1 MRISMSIERLR
12 IWLLV
17 GASLL
22 VMVIVAFLG
31 YAHYRA
37 HRFLAE
43 LPAKLGID
51 VTRETDAF
59 TYSQSV
65 GGRTVY
71 TIHAAKALQHK
82 DGKYTLHDVG
92 IVVYGKNSDRA
103 DRIYGSEFEY
113 DQKEQVATAAGE
125 VHLDLQAPAPT
136 DAQGKRDYAAGSE
149 LAGGKQPAPGD
160 HIPYR
165 NADHIIH
172 VKTSGLV
179 FMQKLGVAATDK
191 EIEFEYGGM
200 TGHAMGADYNSDTG
214 VVVLH
219 SAVKVVGLQQGQPA
233 TLTAA
238 RAELNRPDKQVVL
251 TQAKYVLVG
260 GAKAGVGQTAGAE
273 RMVVHLRDDGS
284 AERMEAEG
292 AVTLTDGD
300 GGRVVAPR
308 GDVLLN
314 AGSRPQS
321 AVLMGGV
328 RYMADGALRQ
338 GQGESAE
345 AKAAFDKAGRLQHVV
360 LTGAVKLHERVRSS
374 SAANAPWSDR
384 DLGAGTVE
392 LALVADRAGK
402 AQLQDARAIG
412 DARLKVV
419 SPSGKPGQIAM
430 ASSDLGGDVLT
441 AHFVPVDGVRR
452 LSVVNGTG
460 HTMLH
465 RVSATGAVN
474 TSSGDAL
481 EVHFKPAASHGA
493 STTDE
498 ISTAVQQG
506 NVVMTQT
513 PVKKPGDAGLPEEEK
528 ATAARASY
536 DGATQRLTLT
546 GGVQLMDAASLLLAD
561 RVAIEQQTG
570 DAEADGTVKAS
581 YKLSG
586 DASEPV
592 HVLASR
598 AVFQHAAGQAS
609 FYGVAGRPAR
619 LWQGG
624 SQVEA
629 PVLEFEQKEKRL
641 AAHGNGQ
648 GGAPMAVRTV
658 LVNAGDTKAGTGKP
672 GAGKAQVVRVA
683 SRELTYSDATR
694 QADFTGGVEVENA
707 DGRMRGQD
715 AVVYLQNAAADK
727 AGKKTVAGNTKVG
740 GQSGFMGGGVER
752 IVATGNIEIDQ
763 PGRRATGERVVY
775 TASDGMFV
783 MTGTAAAPPR
793 IIDDTRGTVTGTSL
807 RFHAGDESVMI
818 SNGVSHG
825 VESKQRVRTETRV
838 KKDR

>member
-17 GASLL
+17 GAGLL

-51 VTRETDAF
+51 ITQETDAF
-59 TYSQSV
+59 TLSQS
-65 GGRTVY
+65 GGPRGKTLY

-103 DRIYGSEFEY
+103 DRIYGREFEY
-113 DQKEQVATAAGE
+113 DQKNQVATATGE
-125 VHLDLQAPAPT
+125 VHLDLQAPAPA
-136 DAQGKRDYAAGSE
+136 DAKGRRDYAAGGE
-149 LAGGKQPAPGD
+149 AGGGKQPVPGD
-160 HIPYR
+160 HSIHVPD
-165 NADHIIH
+165 DHIIH

-200 TGHAMGADYNSDTG
+200 TGHAIGADYDSDTG
-214 VVVLH
+214 LVVLH
-219 SAVKVVGLQQGQPA
+219 SAVKVVGLQRGQPA

-238 RAELNRPDKQVVL
+238 RAELNRPAKQVVL

-260 GAKAGVGQTAGAE
+260 GAKADAGQTVEAE
-273 RMVVHLRDDGS
+273 QMIVHLRGDGS

-300 GGRVVAPR
+300 GGMVVAPR

-314 AGSRPQS
+314 AESRPQS

-328 RYMADGALRQ
+328 RYTAEGALRQ

-345 AKAAFDKAGRLQHVV
+345 AKVAFDSAGRLQHVV
-360 LTGAVKLHERVRSS
+360 LTGTVQMHERVRSS
-374 SAANAPWSDR
+374 NTASASWNER
-384 DLGAGTVE
+384 DLAASAVE
-392 LALVADRAGK
+392 LALAADKAGK
-402 AQLQDARAIG
+402 TQLQDAKASG

-419 SPSGKPGQIAM
+419 SPTGRPGRAS
-430 ASSDLGGDVLT
+430 SSDLGADVLT
-441 AHFVPVDGVRR
+441 AHFAPVEGVRR

-460 HTMLH
+460 HTSLH
-465 RVSATGAVN
+465 RVSAAGVVN

-481 EVHFKPAASHGA
+481 EVHFKPSASHGA

-513 PVKKPGDAGLPEEEK
+513 PVKKPGDAGPPQEEK
-528 ATAARASY
+528 ATAVRAVY
-536 DGATQRLTLT
+536 DAATQRLTLT
-546 GGVQLMDAASLLLAD
+546 GGVQLTDAASLLLAD
-561 RVAIEQQTG
+561 RVAMEQQTG
-570 DAEADGTVKAS
+570 DAEADGAVKAS
-581 YKLSG
+581 YRLSG

-598 AVFQHAAGQAS
+598 AVFKHAAGQAI
-609 FYGVAGRPAR
+609 FYGVEGRPAR

-629 PVLEFEQKEKRL
+629 PVLQLDQKEKRL

-648 GGAPMAVRTV
+648 GAAMAVRTV
-658 LVNAGDTKAGTGKP
+658 LASTGEVKTGAAKP
-672 GAGKAQVVRVA
+672 GTGKAQVVRVA

-707 DGRMRGQD
+707 DGRMRGQE
-715 AVVYLQNAAADK
+715 AVVYLQSAAASQ
-727 AGKKTVAGNTKVG
+727 AGKKAVAENPKTN
-740 GQSGFMGGGVER
+740 GFMGGGVER

-763 PGRRATGERVVY
+763 TGRRATGERVVY

-793 IIDDTRGTVTGTSL
+793 IVDDARGTVTGTSL

-818 SNGVSHG
+818 SNGASHG

>member
-51 VTRETDAF
+51 VARETDAF
-59 TYSQSV
+59 TYSQSL
-65 GGRTVY
+65 GGRTIY
-71 TIHAAKALQHK
+71 TIHAAKALQHR

-113 DQKEQVATAAGE
+113 DQKEQVATATGE
-125 VHLDLQAPAPT
+125 VHLDLQAPAPA
-136 DAQGKRDYAAGSE
+136 DAQAKRNYAAGGE
-149 LAGGKQPAPGD
+149 LAGSKQPEPG
-160 HIPYR
+160 
-165 NADHIIH
+165 DHIIH

-200 TGHAMGADYNSDTG
+200 TGHAMGADYDSDTG

-219 SAVKVVGLQQGQPA
+219 SAVKIVGLQQGQPA

-238 RAELNRPDKQVVL
+238 RAELNRPAKQVVL
-251 TQAKYVLVG
+251 TQAKYALVG
-260 GAKAGVGQTAGAE
+260 GAKAGIGQTAGAE
-273 RMVVHLRDDGS
+273 RMIVHLRDDGS
-284 AERMEAEG
+284 AERMEAQG

-300 GGRVVAPR
+300 GGTVVAPR
-308 GDVLLN
+308 GNILLN
-314 AGSRPQS
+314 AESRPQS
-321 AVLMGGV
+321 AVFTGGV
-328 RYMADGALRQ
+328 RYVADGALRQ

-360 LTGAVKLHERVRSS
+360 LTGAVKLHERIRASGGPS
-374 SAANAPWSDR
+374 APWSER

-392 LALVADRAGK
+392 LALVSDKAGK
-402 AQLQDARAIG
+402 AQLQDAKAIG
-412 DARLKVV
+412 GARLKVV
-419 SPSGKPGQIAM
+419 SPTGKPGHVAM

-452 LSVVNGTG
+452 LSVVNGAG
-460 HTMLH
+460 HTLLR
-465 RVSATGAVN
+465 RVSATGVVN
-474 TSSGDAL
+474 TSSGDVL
-481 EVHFKPAASHGA
+481 EVHFKPTASRGA

-498 ISTAVQQG
+498 IATAVQQG
-506 NVVMTQT
+506 NVEMTQT
-513 PVKKPGDAGLPEEEK
+513 PVKKPGDAGSPQEEK
-528 ATAARASY
+528 ATAARAVY
-536 DGATQRLTLT
+536 DGATERLMLT
-546 GGVQLMDAASLLLAD
+546 GGVQLTDAGSLLLAD
-561 RVAIEQQTG
+561 RVAVEQQTG
-570 DAEADGTVKAS
+570 DAEADGAVKAS

-586 DASEPV
+586 DGSEPV

-598 AVFQHAAGQAS
+598 AVFKHDAGQAI
-609 FYGVAGRPAR
+609 FYGVAGHPTR

-629 PVLEFEQKEKRL
+629 PVLQFDQKEKRL

-648 GGAPMAVRTV
+648 GDALAVHTV
-658 LVNAGDTKAGTGKP
+658 LVNAGNSKAGAGKL
-672 GAGKAQVVRVA
+672 GAGKAEVVRVA

-694 QADFTGGVEVENA
+694 QADFTGGVQVESA
-707 DGRMRGQD
+707 DGSMRGQD
-715 AVVYLQNAAADK
+715 AVIYLQDAAANK
-727 AGKKTVAGNTKVG
+727 AGKQVASVNAQKA
-740 GQSGFMGGGVER
+740 GQSGFMGGSVDR
-752 IVATGNIEIDQ
+752 VVATGHIEIDQ

-793 IIDDTRGTVTGTSL
+793 IVDDTRGTVTGTSL

-818 SNGVSHG
+818 SNGVSSG

>member
-1 MRISMSIERLR
+1 M
-12 IWLLV
+12 LV
-17 GASLL
+17 GAGLL

-31 YAHYRA
+31 YAHYRT
-37 HRFLAE
+37 HRFLSE

-59 TYSQSV
+59 TLSQSL
-65 GGRTVY
+65 GGRTIY

-113 DQKEQVATAAGE
+113 DQKEQVATATGE

-136 DAQGKRDYAAGSE
+136 GAKGRRDYAAGGE
-149 LAGGKQPAPGD
+149 VAGGKQPEPG
-160 HIPYR
+160 
-165 NADHIIH
+165 DHIIH

-191 EIEFEYGGM
+191 EIEFQYGGM
-200 TGHAMGADYNSDTG
+200 TGHAMGADYSSDSG

-219 SAVKVVGLQQGQPA
+219 SAVKIVGLQHGQPA

-238 RAELNRPDKQVVL
+238 RAELNRPARQVVL

-260 GAKAGVGQTAGAE
+260 GAKAGVGQTVEAE
-273 RMVVHLRDDGS
+273 QMIVHLREDGS

-314 AGSRPQS
+314 AESRPQS
-321 AVLMGGV
+321 AVLTGGV
-328 RYMADGALRQ
+328 RYAADGALRQ
-338 GQGESAE
+338 GQGESAQ
-345 AKAAFDKAGRLQHVV
+345 AKALFDKAGRLQHVV
-360 LTGAVKLHERVRSS
+360 LTGTVKLHERVRTSN
-374 SAANAPWSDR
+374 AASAPWNER
-384 DLGAGTVE
+384 DLNAGTVE
-392 LALVADRAGK
+392 LALVADKAGK
-402 AQLQDARAIG
+402 AQLQDAKASG

-419 SPSGKPGQIAM
+419 SPTGKPGQAS
-430 ASSDLGGDVLT
+430 SSDLAGDVLK
-441 AHFVPVDGVRR
+441 AHFVPVGGVRR

-460 HTMLH
+460 HTTLR
-465 RVSATGAVN
+465 RVSAAGAVN

-481 EVHFKPAASHGA
+481 EVHFKPSASHGA

-498 ISTAVQQG
+498 ISTAVQEG
-506 NVVMTQT
+506 NVEMTQT
-513 PVKKPGDAGLPEEEK
+513 PAKKLGSASLPQEER
-528 ATAARASY
+528 ATAARAVY
-536 DGATQRLTLT
+536 DGSTQQLILT
-546 GGVQLMDAASLLLAD
+546 GGVQLTDAGSQLLAD
-561 RVAIEQQTG
+561 RVAMEQKTG
-570 DAEADGTVKAS
+570 DAEADGAVKAS
-581 YKLSG
+581 YQLSG
-586 DASEPV
+586 DEREPV

-598 AVFQHAAGQAS
+598 AVFQHGAGQAI
-609 FYGVAGRPAR
+609 FYGVAGHPAR

-629 PVLEFEQKEKRL
+629 PVLQFDQKEKRL
-641 AAHGNGQ
+641 VAHGNGQ
-648 GGAPMAVRTV
+648 GTAMAVRTV
-658 LVNAGDTKAGTGKP
+658 LVSAGNTKAGAGKL
-672 GAGKAQVVRVA
+672 GAGKAQVARVA

-707 DGRMRGQD
+707 DGRMRGQE
-715 AVVYLQNAAADK
+715 AVVYLQSAAVNQ
-727 AGKKTVAGNTKVG
+727 AGKKTASVKAPA
-740 GQSGFMGGGVER
+740 GQSAFMGGGVER

-763 PGRRATGERVVY
+763 TGRRATGERVVY

-793 IIDDTRGTVTGTSL
+793 IVDDARGTITGTSL

>member
-1 MRISMSIERLR
+1 MRISVSIERLR

-17 GASLL
+17 GAGLL
-22 VMVIVAFLG
+22 VTVIIAFLG

-59 TYSQSV
+59 TYSQSL
-65 GGRTVY
+65 GGRTIY

-92 IVVYGKNSDRA
+92 IVVYGHNSDRA

-113 DQKEQVATAAGE
+113 DQKEQVATATGE

-136 DAQGKRDYAAGSE
+136 DAKERRDYAAGGE
-149 LAGGKQPAPGD
+149 LAGAKEAGPG
-160 HIPYR
+160 
-165 NADHIIH
+165 DHIIH
-172 VKTSGLV
+172 VTTSGLV

-200 TGHAMGADYNSDTG
+200 TGHAVGADYDSDTG

-238 RAELNRPDKQVVL
+238 RAELNRPAKQVVL
-251 TQAKYVLVG
+251 TQAKYALVG
-260 GAKAGVGQTAGAE
+260 GAKAGVGQTAEAQQ
-273 RMVVHLRDDGS
+273 MVVHLRDDGS
-284 AERMEAEG
+284 AERMEAQG

-300 GGRVVAPR
+300 GGRVVAPN
-308 GDVLLN
+308 GSILLN
-314 AGSRPQS
+314 AESRPQS
-321 AVLMGGV
+321 AVLTGGV
-328 RYMADGALRQ
+328 RYIADGALRQ
-338 GQGESAE
+338 GRGESAE
-345 AKAAFDKAGRLQHVV
+345 AKAAFDKAGRLQHLV
-360 LTGAVKLHERVRSS
+360 LTGAVQLHERLRASEASS
-374 SAANAPWSDR
+374 APWSER
-384 DLGAGTVE
+384 DLGAAKVE
-392 LALVADRAGK
+392 LALISDQAGK
-402 AQLQDARAIG
+402 AQLQEATATG
-412 DARLKVV
+412 DARLQVV
-419 SPSGKPGQIAM
+419 SPTGKPGHLAM

-441 AHFVPVDGVRR
+441 THFVALDGVRR

-460 HTMLH
+460 HTMVR
-465 RVSATGAVN
+465 RVSDAGAVN

-481 EVHFKPAASHGA
+481 EVHFKTGAGHGS

-498 ISTAVQQG
+498 ISTAVQEG

-513 PVKKPGDAGLPEEEK
+513 PVKKPEDANVPQQEK
-528 ATAARASY
+528 AIAARAAY

-546 GGVQLMDAASLLLAD
+546 GGVQLTDAGSLLLAD
-561 RVAIEQQTG
+561 RIAMQQQTG
-570 DAEADGTVKAS
+570 DAEADGAVKAS

-586 DASEPV
+586 GGSEPV

-598 AVFQHAAGQAS
+598 AVLKHDAGQAT
-609 FYGVAGRPAR
+609 FYGVAGHPAR

-629 PVLEFEQKEKRL
+629 PMLQFDQKEKRL
-641 AAHGNGQ
+641 LAHGTGQ
-648 GGAPMAVRTV
+648 EAAMPVHTV
-658 LVNAGDTKAGTGKP
+658 LVNAGNPKAD
-672 GAGKAQVVRVA
+672 AGKLGPGKAEVVRVV

-694 QADFTGGVEVENA
+694 QADFSGGVEVENA
-707 DGRMRGQD
+707 DGHMRGQE
-715 AVVYLQNAAADK
+715 AVVYLQAAK
-727 AGKKTVAGNTKVG
+727 EAGKKAASSNALTV
-740 GQSGFMGGGVER
+740 GQSGFMGGSVER
-752 IVATGNIEIDQ
+752 VVATGHIEIDQ

-793 IIDDTRGTVTGTSL
+793 IMDDTRGTVTGTSL

-818 SNGVSHG
+818 SNGVSNG
-825 VESKQRVRTETRV
+825 VEGKQRVRTETRV

>member
-17 GASLL
+17 GAGLL
-22 VMVIVAFLG
+22 VLVIVAFLG
-31 YAHYRA
+31 YAHYRT

-43 LPAKLGID
+43 LPAKLGVD
-51 VTRETDAF
+51 VTRETDGF
-59 TYSQSV
+59 TYAQSI
-65 GGRTVY
+65 GGRTIY
-71 TIHAAKALQHK
+71 SIHAAKALQHK

-92 IVVYGKNSDRA
+92 IVVYGKKSDRA

-113 DQKEQVATAAGE
+113 DQKDQVATAAGE

-136 DAQGKRDYAAGSE
+136 DAEGRQKYAAGGE
-149 LAGGKQPAPGD
+149 VAGGKQPAPG
-160 HIPYR
+160 
-165 NADHIIH
+165 DHIIH

-200 TGHAMGADYNSDTG
+200 TGHAIGADYDSDTG
-214 VVVLH
+214 LVVLH

-233 TLTAA
+233 TLTAT
-238 RAELNRPDKQVVL
+238 RAELNRPAKQVVL

-260 GAKAGVGQTAGAE
+260 GAKAGVGQTVEAD
-273 RMVVHLRDDGS
+273 RMIVHLRDDGS

-314 AGSRPQS
+314 AESRPQS
-321 AVLMGGV
+321 AVLTGGV
-328 RYMADGALRQ
+328 QYRADGTLRQ
-338 GQGESAE
+338 GQGVSAE
-345 AKAAFDKAGRLQHVV
+345 AKVAFDSAGRLQHVV
-360 LTGAVKLHERVRSS
+360 LTGAVKLHERVRASD
-374 SAANAPWSDR
+374 AASAPWSER
-384 DLGAGTVE
+384 DLNAGTVE
-392 LALVADRAGK
+392 LALVADKAGK
-402 AQLQDARAIG
+402 AQLQDAKASE

-419 SPSGKPGQIAM
+419 SSTGKPGQAS
-430 ASSDLGGDVLT
+430 SSDLAGDVLM
-441 AHFVPVDGVRR
+441 AHFVPVDGARR

-460 HTMLH
+460 QTSLR
-465 RVSATGAVN
+465 RVSAAGVVN

-481 EVHFKPAASHGA
+481 EVHFKPSASYGA

-498 ISTAVQQG
+498 ISTAVLQG

-513 PVKKPGDAGLPEEEK
+513 PAKKPGNAGLAQEEK
-528 ATAARASY
+528 ATAARAVY
-536 DGATQRLTLT
+536 DAATQRLTLT
-546 GGVQLMDAASLLLAD
+546 GGVQLTDAASLLLAD
-561 RVAIEQQTG
+561 RVALEQQTG
-570 DAEADGTVKAS
+570 NAEADGMVKAS
-581 YKLSG
+581 YQLSG
-586 DASEPV
+586 DDREPV
-592 HVLASR
+592 HVLASH
-598 AVFQHAAGQAS
+598 AVFQHGAGQAI
-609 FYGVAGRPAR
+609 FYGAEGRPAR

-629 PVLEFEQKEKRL
+629 PVLQFDQKEKRL
-641 AAHGNGQ
+641 AAHGKGQ
-648 GGAPMAVRTV
+648 GAAMSVRTV
-658 LVNAGDTKAGTGKP
+658 LVSAADVKANAGKP
-672 GAGKAQVVRVA
+672 GAGKGEVVRVA

-707 DGRMRGQD
+707 DGRMRGQE
-715 AVVYLQNAAADK
+715 AVVYLQSAAASQ
-727 AGKKTVAGNTKVG
+727 AGKKTASANSQAR

-763 PGRRATGERVVY
+763 TGRRATGERAVY

-783 MTGTAAAPPR
+783 MTGTAASPPR
-793 IIDDTRGTVTGTSL
+793 IVDDARGTITGTSL

-838 KKDR
+838 KRDR

>member
-1 MRISMSIERLR
+1 MSIERLR

-17 GASLL
+17 GAGLL

-51 VTRETDAF
+51 ITQETDAF
-59 TYSQSV
+59 TLSQS
-65 GGRTVY
+65 GGPRGKTLY

-113 DQKEQVATAAGE
+113 DQKNQVATATGE
-125 VHLDLQAPAPT
+125 VHLDLQAPAPP
-136 DAQGKRDYAAGSE
+136 DAKGKRDYAAGGE
-149 LAGGKQPAPGD
+149 VAGGKQPAPG
-160 HIPYR
+160 
-165 NADHIIH
+165 DHIIH

-200 TGHAMGADYNSDTG
+200 TGHAIGADYDSDTG

-238 RAELNRPDKQVVL
+238 RAELNRPAKQVVL
-251 TQAKYVLVG
+251 TQAKYVLVVG
-260 GAKAGVGQTAGAE
+260 GKAAVGQTVQADKLI
-273 RMVVHLRDDGS
+273 VHLRGDGS

-314 AGSRPQS
+314 AESRPQS
-321 AVLMGGV
+321 AILTGGV
-328 RYMADGALRQ
+328 RYVADGTLRQ
-338 GQGESAE
+338 GQGVSAE
-345 AKAAFDKAGRLQHVV
+345 AKVAFDSAGRLQHVV

-374 SAANAPWSDR
+374 DTASAPWSER

-392 LALVADRAGK
+392 LALVADKAGK
-402 AQLQDARAIG
+402 AQLQDARASG

-419 SPSGKPGQIAM
+419 SPTGKPGQAS
-430 ASSDLGGDVLT
+430 SSDLGGDVLT
-441 AHFVPVDGVRR
+441 AHFAPVDGVRR

-460 HTMLH
+460 HTSLH
-465 RVSATGAVN
+465 RVSAVGAVN

-481 EVHFKPAASHGA
+481 EVHFKPSASHGA

-498 ISTAVQQG
+498 ISTAVQEG

-513 PVKKPGDAGLPEEEK
+513 PVKKPGNAGLPQEEK
-528 ATAARASY
+528 ATATRAVY
-536 DGATQRLTLT
+536 EAATQRLTLT
-546 GGVQLMDAASLLLAD
+546 GGVQLTDAASLLLAD
-561 RVAIEQQTG
+561 RVAMEQQTG
-570 DAEADGTVKAS
+570 DAEADGAVKAT
-581 YKLSG
+581 YRLSG
-586 DASEPV
+586 DGSQPV

-598 AVFQHAAGQAS
+598 AVFQHAARQAI
-609 FYGVAGRPAR
+609 FYGVAGHPAR

-629 PVLEFEQKEKRL
+629 PVLEFDQKEKRL

-648 GGAPMAVRTV
+648 GAAMAVRTV
-658 LVNAGDTKAGTGKP
+658 LVSAADAKAGAGKR

-707 DGRMRGQD
+707 DGRMRGQE
-715 AVVYLQNAAADK
+715 AVVYLQNAAANK
-727 AGKKTVAGNTKVG
+727 AEKKMASANSQAA
-740 GQSGFMGGGVER
+740 GQSAFMGGGVER

-763 PGRRATGERVVY
+763 TGRRATGERVVY

-793 IIDDTRGTVTGTSL
+793 IVDDARGTVTGTSL

-838 KKDR
+838 KRDR

>member
-17 GASLL
+17 GAGLL

-51 VTRETDAF
+51 VASETDSF
-59 TYSQSV
+59 TLAQS
-65 GGRTVY
+65 GGPHGKTLY

-113 DQKEQVATAAGE
+113 DQKNQVATATGE

-136 DAQGKRDYAAGSE
+136 DAEGRRKYAAGGE
-149 LAGGKQPAPGD
+149 VAGGKQPATGD
-160 HIPYR
+160 R
-165 NADHIIH
+165 IIH

-191 EIEFEYGGM
+191 EIEFEYGGL
-200 TGHAMGADYNSDTG
+200 TGHAIGADYDSDTG
-214 VVVLH
+214 VLVLH

-238 RAELNRPDKQVVL
+238 RAELNRPAKQVVL

-260 GAKAGVGQTAGAE
+260 GAKAAAGQTVEAD
-273 RMVVHLRDDGS
+273 RMIVHLRDDGS

-314 AGSRPQS
+314 AESRPQS
-321 AVLMGGV
+321 AVLTSGV
-328 RYMADGALRQ
+328 RYTADGVLRQ
-338 GQGESAE
+338 GQGESSE
-345 AKAAFDKAGRLQHVV
+345 AKVAFDSAGRLQHVV
-360 LTGAVKLHERVRSS
+360 LTGTVKLHERVRASD
-374 SAANAPWSDR
+374 AASAPWNER
-384 DLGAGTVE
+384 DLAAGTVE
-392 LALVADRAGK
+392 LALAADKAGK
-402 AQLQDARAIG
+402 AQLQDARASG

-419 SPSGKPGQIAM
+419 NPTGKPGQAS
-430 ASSDLGGDVLT
+430 SSDLVGDVLT
-441 AHFVPVDGVRR
+441 AHFVSVDGVRR

-460 HTMLH
+460 HTSLH
-465 RVSATGAVN
+465 RVSAAGVVN
-474 TSSGDAL
+474 TSSGDTL
-481 EVHFKPAASHGA
+481 EVHFKPSVSHGA

-513 PVKKPGDAGLPEEEK
+513 PAKKPGDKGSPQEEK
-528 ATAARASY
+528 ATAARAVY
-536 DGATQRLTLT
+536 DAATQRLTLT
-546 GGVQLMDAASLLLAD
+546 GRVQLTDAASLLLAD
-561 RVAIEQQTG
+561 RVAMEQQTG
-570 DAEADGTVKAS
+570 DAEADGAVKAS
-581 YKLSG
+581 YRLSG

-592 HVLASR
+592 HVLASH
-598 AVFQHAAGQAS
+598 AVFQHAAGQAI

-629 PVLEFEQKEKRL
+629 PVLQFDQKEKRL

-648 GGAPMAVRTV
+648 GTAMAVRTV
-658 LVNAGDTKAGTGKP
+658 LASTGEVKAGAGKS

-707 DGRMRGQD
+707 DGRMRGQE
-715 AVVYLQNAAADK
+715 AVVYLQNAGANQ
-727 AGKKTVAGNTKVG
+727 AGKKTASANTQTAA
-740 GQSGFMGGGVER
+740 QSAFMGGGVER

-763 PGRRATGERVVY
+763 TGRRAMGERVVY

-793 IIDDTRGTVTGTSL
+793 IVDDARGTVTGTSL

>member
-1 MRISMSIERLR
+1 MRISISIERLR

-17 GASLL
+17 GAGLL

-37 HRFLAE
+37 HRFLTE

-51 VTRETDAF
+51 VASETDSF
-59 TYSQSV
+59 TLSQS
-65 GGRTVY
+65 GGPHGKTLY

-113 DQKEQVATAAGE
+113 DQKEQVATATGE

-136 DAQGKRDYAAGSE
+136 DAKGRRDYAAG
-149 LAGGKQPAPGD
+149 GKQRVSGNHSLHVPD
-160 HIPYR
+160 DR
-165 NADHIIH
+165 IIH

-179 FMQKLGVAATDK
+179 FMQKLGVAATDR

-200 TGHAMGADYNSDTG
+200 TGHAMGADYDSDTG

-219 SAVKVVGLQQGQPA
+219 SAVRVVGLQQGHPA
-233 TLTAA
+233 TLIAA
-238 RAELNRPDKQVVL
+238 RAELNRPAKQLVL

-260 GAKAGVGQTAGAE
+260 GGKKAAGQTVEAD
-273 RMVVHLRDDGS
+273 RMVVYLRGDGS
-284 AERMEAEG
+284 AERMEAQG

-308 GDVLLN
+308 GDVLLDEK
-314 AGSRPQS
+314 SKPQS
-321 AVLMGGV
+321 AVLTGGV

-338 GQGESAE
+338 GQGQSAE
-345 AKAAFDKAGRLQHVV
+345 VKVAFDKAGRLQHVV

-374 SAANAPWSDR
+374 DAASAPWSER
-384 DLGAGTVE
+384 DLAAGTVE
-392 LALVADRAGK
+392 LALAADRAGK
-402 AQLQDARAIG
+402 TQLQDAKASG
-412 DARLKVV
+412 DARLNVV
-419 SPSGKPGQIAM
+419 SPTGKPGQAS
-430 ASSDLGGDVLT
+430 SSDLGADILT
-441 AHFVPVDGVRR
+441 AHFAPMDGVRR

-460 HTMLH
+460 HTSLR
-465 RVSATGAVN
+465 RVSAAGVVN
-474 TSSGDAL
+474 TSSGETL
-481 EVHFKPAASHGA
+481 EVHFRPVASHTA
-493 STTDE
+493 SATDE

-506 NVVMTQT
+506 NVVLTQM
-513 PVKKPGDAGLPEEEK
+513 PVKKLGDANPAQEEK
-528 ATAARASY
+528 ATAARALY
-536 DGATQRLTLT
+536 DAATQRLTLT
-546 GGVQLMDAASLLLAD
+546 GGVQLTDAASLLLAD
-561 RVAIEQQTG
+561 RVAMEQQTG
-570 DAEADGTVKAS
+570 DAEAEGAVKAT
-581 YKLSG
+581 YRFSG
-586 DASEPV
+586 DTSEPV

-598 AVFQHAAGQAS
+598 AVFQHAAGQAI
-609 FYGVAGRPAR
+609 FYGVAGHPAR

-629 PVLEFEQKEKRL
+629 PVLQFDQKEKRL
-641 AAHGNGQ
+641 AAHGTGQ
-648 GGAPMAVRTV
+648 GATMAVRTV
-658 LVNAGDTKAGTGKP
+658 LASAADAKAGTGKA
-672 GAGKAQVVRVA
+672 GAGKAEVVRVA

-707 DGRMRGQD
+707 DGRMRGQE
-715 AVVYLQNAAADK
+715 AVVYLQSAAGDR
-727 AGKKTVAGNTKVG
+727 AGKNTVAVNSKVA

-763 PGRRATGERVVY
+763 TGRRATGEHVVY

-793 IIDDTRGTVTGTSL
+793 IVDDARGTITGTSL
-807 RFHAGDESVMI
+807 RFHAGDQSVMI

-825 VESKQRVRTETRV
+825 VESKQRVRTETRM